1 MEIAVNV
8 LFFLALFVG
17 VAAGAAIAVRNPLF
31 WTNVATEFG
40 KKAFTAILN
49 LDLFKRMSKEDEKR
63 KNDAYAKN
71 EVFTKKRRINPD
83 QKW

>member
-17 VAAGAAIAVRNPLF
+17 VAAGAAIAVRNPIF
-31 WTNVATEFG
+31 WTSVATEFG

-63 KNDAYAKN
+63 KNDAYARN